1 MGLQQRRADL
11 IGELE
16 RDEAALRRRIERK
29 ERYLESLDAMPDF
42 DAMEDGTILAMTV
55 TYGAS
60 KPYPVVAYNGGGK
73 WYLTGEKSP
82 NGITG
87 DDLAEW
93 LMSGGR
99 HLRSAQPIAEFTVQ
113 RVVPSAFDLTEAML
127 GAMREVRIPRG
138 GFGPGIYDSPEG

>member
-42 DAMEDGTILAMTV
+42 DAMGDGTILAMTV

-82 NGITG
+82 NGISG

-99 HLRSAQPIAEFTVQ
+99 HLRSSQPIAEFTVQ
-113 RVVPSAFDLTEAML
+113 RVVPTPFDLTETML
-127 GAMREVRIPRG
+127 AAMREFGSVRVGRLSDL
-138 GFGPGIYDSPEG
+138 YDSPEG